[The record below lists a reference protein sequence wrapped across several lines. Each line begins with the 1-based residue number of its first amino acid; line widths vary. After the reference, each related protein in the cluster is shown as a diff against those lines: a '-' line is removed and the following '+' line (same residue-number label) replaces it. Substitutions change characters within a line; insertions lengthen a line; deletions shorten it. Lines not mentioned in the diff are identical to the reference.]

1 MHRTMTLKGFIL
13 ILFLI
18 LAVFLVFH
26 LLMKGDLTRKA
37 EQEESLREAL
47 AQLQEEEKDLKKTA
61 ELCSNVLELV
71 TGPMVPQISAVEAF
85 FLKEGALAARMSGS
99 GPSVFAIYDSG
110 ERAAAALEAFRK
122 SPVSEGCFGTLTTFF
137 SREGKD

>member
-47 AQLQEEEKDLKKTA
+47 AQLQEEEKDLKNQLSIVGTEDYIISSA
-61 ELCSNVLELV
+61 RENFSYVRRDDILFEYSNPEALYAYTEEELRILV
-71 TGPMVPQISAVEAF
+71 DEMA
-85 FLKEGALAARMSGS
+85 
-99 GPSVFAIYDSG
+99 D
-110 ERAAAALEAFRK
+110 
-122 SPVSEGCFGTLTTFF
+122 
-137 SREGKD
+137 